1 MLAET
6 DLNVIDALEHLPAG
20 NVDLARAK
28 KLYGDRVCLKGN
40 VSAIT
45 MTYGR
50 RQEVRQE
57 VIRCL
62 DAAAAGGGYMLAV
75 GDSIG
80 PKANLKNIE
89 EMVNTALKYG
99 RY

>member
-1 MLAET
+1 
-6 DLNVIDALEHLPAG
+6 
-20 NVDLARAK
+20 
-28 KLYGDRVCLKGN
+28 
-40 VSAIT
+40 

-50 RQEVRQE
+50 RQEVRQA